1 MRRARPLGFFVAVG
15 ATSIMSLIL
24 LNLAADRLPLPGLE
38 QLRDY
43 TVRRN
48 G

>member
-1 MRRARPLGFFVAVG
+1 MRRLRPLGFFVAVG
-15 ATSIMSLIL
+15 ATSITSLIL

>member
-1 MRRARPLGFFVAVG
+1 MRHVTFWGAVAVTG
-15 ATSIMSLIL
+15 VLGVIG
-24 LNLAADRLPLPGLE
+24 LNLAADRLPFPALKT
-38 QLRDY
+38 LRDY